1 MTNPCISLLHVED
14 DTLWQTAIAGALAG
28 MPEVRPCETVHSAAA
43 ALERASSLRPDV
55 VLLDVVLPDG
65 DGLAVARTL
74 AELKSPPHI
83 VLLSVRRDDVVL
95 QAASSAHI
103 AGLLWKTGDVLD
115 KLPEAIRTVAAGGKY
130 HPPEVREALRKFR
143 ADPQAY
149 FKILSDRELELLP
162 RFGEGL
168 SDEEVAKLFSL
179 SIHTVKSHR
188 QNILTKLGLH
198 STARLIHWA
207 IMRGFVRPPS
217 DGWVVREEGEDD
229 PGDGSYPPK

>member
-1 MTNPCISLLHVED
+1 MTNLRICLLHVED
-14 DTLWQTAIAGALAG
+14 DYLWQTTIAAAVAG
-28 MPEVRPCETVHSAAA
+28 MSDIRKFETVTSAAA
-43 ALERASSLRPDV
+43 ALDRAPVLRPDV
-55 VLLDVVLPDG
+55 VVLDVVLPDG

-74 AELKSPPHI
+74 AALKTPPRI

-95 QAASSAHI
+95 QAACSPHI
-103 AGLLWKTGDVLD
+103 AALLWKTGDVLD

-130 HPPEVREALRKFR
+130 HPPDVREALRKFR

-168 SDEEVAKLFSL
+168 SDEEVATLFGL

-217 DGWVVREEGEDD
+217 DGWVVREDGE
-229 PGDGSYPPK
+229 PFETGQSGPP

>member
-1 MTNPCISLLHVED
+1 MTNSRICLLHVD
-14 DTLWQTAIAGALAG
+14 DDSLWQTTIAGAVAG
-28 MPEVRPCETVHSAAA
+28 MTDIWKFETVTSAAA
-43 ALERASSLRPDV
+43 ALDRMPVLQPEV

-74 AELKSPPHI
+74 AELKTPPRI

-95 QAASSAHI
+95 QAASSPHI
-103 AGLLWKTGDVLD
+103 AALLWKTGDVLE

-149 FKILSDRELELLP
+149 FKILSDREVELLP

-168 SDEEVAKLFSL
+168 SDEEVAKVFSL
-179 SIHTVKSHR
+179 SIHTVKTHR

-217 DGWVVREEGEDD
+217 DGWVVREDEAPFGADRSD
-229 PGDGSYPPK
+229 QP

>member
-1 MTNPCISLLHVED
+1 VTTPRICLLHVED
-14 DTLWQTAIAGALAG
+14 DALWQNAIAGALAG
-28 MPEVRPCETVHSAAA
+28 LPDIRHCETVHGAAA
-43 ALERASSLRPDV
+43 ALARAPVLQPDV

-74 AELKSPPHI
+74 GEQKTPPRI
-83 VLLSVRRDDVVL
+83 ILLSVRRDDVVL
-95 QAASSAHI
+95 QAASSGPI
-103 AGLLWKTGDVLD
+103 AALLWKTGDVLN
-115 KLPEAIRTVAAGGKY
+115 KLPEAIRTVAAGNKY
-130 HPPEVREALRKFR
+130 YPPEVREALRKFR

-168 SDEEVAKLFSL
+168 SDEEVAKFFGL

-188 QNILTKLGLH
+188 QSILTKLDLH

-217 DGWVVREEGEDD
+217 DGWVVRED
-229 PGDGSYPPK
+229 GDSASSDSSYPLK

>member
-1 MTNPCISLLHVED
+1 MTNSRICLLHVD
-14 DTLWQTAIAGALAG
+14 DDSLWQTTIAGAVAG
-28 MPEVRPCETVHSAAA
+28 MTDIWKFETVTSAAA
-43 ALERASSLRPDV
+43 ALDRMPVLQPEV

-74 AELKSPPHI
+74 AELKTPPRI

-95 QAASSAHI
+95 QAASSPHI
-103 AGLLWKTGDVLD
+103 AALLWKTGDVLE

-149 FKILSDRELELLP
+149 FKILSDREVELLP

-168 SDEEVAKLFSL
+168 SDEEVAKVFSL
-179 SIHTVKSHR
+179 SIHTVKTHR

-217 DGWVVREEGEDD
+217 DGWVVREDEAPFGADRSD
-229 PGDGSYPPK
+229 QT

>member
-1 MTNPCISLLHVED
+1 
-14 DTLWQTAIAGALAG
+14 
-28 MPEVRPCETVHSAAA
+28 MPEIGVFETVPDAAT
-43 ALERASSLRPDV
+43 ALSRAESLQPDV

-74 AELKSPPHI
+74 SAMKTPPRI

-103 AGLLWKTGDVLD
+103 AALLWKTGDVLD
-115 KLPEAIRTVAAGGKY
+115 KLPEAIRTVTAGGKY

-168 SDEEVAKLFSL
+168 SDEEVATLFGL

-217 DGWVVREEGEDD
+217 DGWVVREEGEGGAD
-229 PGDGSYPPK
+229 DGSYPST

>member
-1 MTNPCISLLHVED
+1 
-14 DTLWQTAIAGALAG
+14 
-28 MPEVRPCETVHSAAA
+28 MPEIRVFETVTSAAA
-43 ALERASSLRPDV
+43 ALDRVPVLRPDV

-65 DGLAVARTL
+65 DGLAVARALGALET
-74 AELKSPPHI
+74 PPRI

-95 QAASSAHI
+95 QAASSPPI
-103 AGLLWKTGDVLD
+103 AALLWKTGDVLE
-115 KLPEAIRTVAAGGKY
+115 KLPEAIRIVAAGGKY

-162 RFGEGL
+162 RFGEGM
-168 SDEEVAKLFSL
+168 SDEEVARFFNL

-217 DGWVVREEGEDD
+217 DGWVVRE
-229 PGDGSYPPK
+229 DGADYS